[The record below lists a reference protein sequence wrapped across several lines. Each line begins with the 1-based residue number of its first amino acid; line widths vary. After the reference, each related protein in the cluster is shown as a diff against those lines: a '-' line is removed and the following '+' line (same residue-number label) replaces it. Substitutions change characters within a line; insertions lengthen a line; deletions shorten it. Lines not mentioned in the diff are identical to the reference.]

1 MSLKMSPTGLG
12 AGIDKRKSTFQ
23 QRGALVAPPAR
34 SSTRFDFCN
43 KIFDQLY
50 LQLAPADHLVLLTRM
65 LVAEFLY
72 RLLDAASHGR

>member
-1 MSLKMSPTGLG
+1 MLFG
-12 AGIDKRKSTFQ
+12 FE

-50 LQLAPADHLVLLTRM
+50 LQLAPAIILS
-65 LVAEFLY
+65 F
-72 RLLDAASHGR
+72 